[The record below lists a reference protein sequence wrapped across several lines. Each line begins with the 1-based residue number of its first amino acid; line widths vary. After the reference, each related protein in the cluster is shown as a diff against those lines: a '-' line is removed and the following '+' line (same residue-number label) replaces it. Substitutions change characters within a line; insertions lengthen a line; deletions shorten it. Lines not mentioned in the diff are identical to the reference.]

1 MLETYI
7 QNFSDNDT
15 AAFARTM
22 LNFHPDPIQ
31 ARVLDPNIR
40 RGILNCCRQWGK
52 STILAI
58 KAVHHA
64 YTHPDSLT
72 LCVSPSARQSAIFL
86 RKCRTFLRRL
96 GLKTPTDGDNRISAL
111 LPNGARIVGIPGRED
126 TTLSL
131 IHISE
136 PTRPY

>member
-1 MLETYI
+1 MLENYI

-31 ARVLDPNIR
+31 ARVLDANIR

-64 YTHPDSLT
+64 YTHPERLT
-72 LCVSPSARQSAIFL
+72 LCVSPSARAV
-86 RKCRTFLRRL
+86 RH
-96 GLKTPTDGDNRISAL
+96 
-111 LPNGARIVGIPGRED
+111 
-126 TTLSL
+126 LS
-131 IHISE
+131 
-136 PTRPY
+136 P

>member
-7 QNFSDNDT
+7 QNFSDNDI

-22 LNFHPDPIQ
+22 LSFHPDPIQ

-64 YTHPDSLT
+64 YTHPESLT
-72 LCVSPSARQSAIFL
+72 RCVSPTSPTKPASSAFPAAKIRPAVSPPPCKRQ
-86 RKCRTFLRRL
+86 
-96 GLKTPTDGDNRISAL
+96 
-111 LPNGARIVGIPGRED
+111 
-126 TTLSL
+126 
-131 IHISE
+131 
-136 PTRPY
+136 TRPGMPTMRASLGRRGRRRG